1 MMISTWEGE
10 KFMLNAIHMFTP
22 YEDTDNEYNE
32 NSKKYNGSNSHNSR
46 QSNIGNTICI
56 HTHTLYI
63 CGVMH
68 TYCIW
73 TCVDAH
79 TDMHIP
85 AHAHTCIQACMHMY
99 THAQTHT
106 HTHTHTHTEPH
117 THAFSSPM
125 SHINPLVYMTVKW
138 ILDFTHTH
146 THTHMQSF

>member
-1 MMISTWEGE
+1 MYT
-10 KFMLNAIHMFTP
+10 
-22 YEDTDNEYNE
+22 
-32 NSKKYNGSNSHNSR
+32 
-46 QSNIGNTICI
+46 

-63 CGVMH
+63 CGVVH

-73 TCVDAH
+73 TYVDAH
-79 TDMHIP
+79 TDMHIH

-106 HTHTHTHTEPH
+106 HTHIHREPH

-146 THTHMQSF
+146 THTHTCSLFRYPHPHSLLTTRGLCRRFQARSSWHFPPPANFTSWALIVCSP